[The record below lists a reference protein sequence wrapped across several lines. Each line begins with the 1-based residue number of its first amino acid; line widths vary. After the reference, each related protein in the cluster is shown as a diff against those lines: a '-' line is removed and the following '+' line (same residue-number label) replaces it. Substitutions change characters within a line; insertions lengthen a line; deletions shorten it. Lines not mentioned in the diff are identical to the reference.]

1 MWRAG
6 VKGKC
11 TGGLRK
17 KICIGVRCWLLAFL
31 VVVFGGYILG
41 DDLYGQSL
49 QQLLSAV
56 ANGKFPAWCCY

>member
-17 KICIGVRCWLLAFL
+17 KICMGLRCWLLAFL

-41 DDLYGQSL
+41 DDLYG
-49 QQLLSAV
+49 
-56 ANGKFPAWCCY
+56 